1 MVKNTEREVDGD
13 KLLRLMKSF
22 HRSRDSDIQA
32 LIGIIRATNS
42 DDLCLVKSTKKS
54 HIVPAGQTVLL
65 PCRANTGP
73 VHHKT
78 PVIFEP
84 AELAAWP

>member
-1 MVKNTEREVDGD
+1 MVKNTEGEVDGD
-13 KLLRLMKSF
+13 KSLGRMMESF

-42 DDLCLVKSTKKS
+42 DDLCMVKPTKKS
-54 HIVPAGQTVLL
+54 HIVPAGQTVRL

-73 VHHKT
+73 VHPRHR
-78 PVIFEP
+78 
-84 AELAAWP
+84 